1 MWKEEEDKGEE
12 KNNKLDRGRM
22 RRTREARACL
32 PRLPCSSLVL
42 NFDRLCLLLES
53 VSLLSFG
60 QGRRDDTPSLGKG
73 AGVRGSEG
81 CQGGERGLELT
92 GGYKYPL
99 EPDDHT
105 VLTLRNWWKRSGGTL
120 GCSRP
125 LETPSTSKPFHPP
138 SPPSLSLSFSLS
150 SRMMVGTV

>member
-32 PRLPCSSLVL
+32 PRLPCFSLVL

-105 VLTLRNWWKRSGGTL
+105 VLTLRN
-120 GCSRP
+120 
-125 LETPSTSKPFHPP
+125 
-138 SPPSLSLSFSLS
+138 
-150 SRMMVGTV
+150 

>member
-22 RRTREARACL
+22 RRTSEPRACL
-32 PRLPCSSLVL
+32 PRLPCFSLVL

-105 VLTLRNWWKRSGGTL
+105 MLTLRN
-120 GCSRP
+120 
-125 LETPSTSKPFHPP
+125 
-138 SPPSLSLSFSLS
+138 
-150 SRMMVGTV
+150 